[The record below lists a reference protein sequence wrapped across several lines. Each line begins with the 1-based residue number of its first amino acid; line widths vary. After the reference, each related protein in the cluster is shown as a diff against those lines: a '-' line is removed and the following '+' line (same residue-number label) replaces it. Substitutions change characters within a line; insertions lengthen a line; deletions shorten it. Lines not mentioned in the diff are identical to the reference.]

1 MALLGLTGALSQSL
15 LAADALVAHSQAKAL
30 RPKTTESTTGSEV
43 ASAPRIAPFASPTQD
58 GGAVVGLA
66 GSF

>member
-1 MALLGLTGALSQSL
+1 MTLFGLGGALSQTL
-15 LAADALVAHSQAKAL
+15 LAADAFIAHSQAKAL
-30 RPKTTESTTGSEV
+30 HPETADRARTSGV
-43 ASAPRIAPFASPTQD
+43 ASAPRIAPFAAPTPD

>member
-1 MALLGLTGALSQSL
+1 MTILGLGGALSQTL

-30 RPKTTESTTGSEV
+30 APKTAQLHRAHEV
-43 ASAPRIAPFASPTQD
+43 ALVPLVAPYATPD
-58 GGAVVGLA
+58 GGGAVVGLA